1 MNNGM
6 HKTVFVSY
14 SHDDD
19 NHKAWVN
26 QLVLKLKKYR
36 VSVISDIDFPL
47 GGNLM
52 LMMNQALESS
62 YKVLVICTDNYNN
75 KANNGLGGAG
85 YESHIASAMIMA
97 NQDTTKF
104 IPIIR
109 NVSGTNKNKTP
120 ISLLGRSYLDMSN
133 DQNFNENF
141 ITLVKFL
148 TGEDI
153 SYEIKNERFENYTP
167 TSYFDYCLK
176 STFPDVNLNKLTNFY
191 GKDAVDRL
199 DYFFEDYKDF
209 TNNDFV
215 WWFRGSDNAVHHYQ
229 RVSDSKIM
237 LGDTLY
243 DISSITVYSAQAY
256 YQSFIYFDIK
266 PENPTGLYPG
276 LNIQDIVNEFG
287 YSWEEYA
294 IYKNMLIKSNDY
306 YNGATVVNGIPQRL
320 NGEAKIVTHYTT
332 KYNFIL
338 AASSSPYS
346 SESLR
351 RILPEVMNAI
361 LSNKLDLEVVL
372 KDIFLRLPKRS

>member
-1 MNNGM
+1 ME
-6 HKTVFVSY
+6 
-14 SHDDD
+14 
-19 NHKAWVN
+19 
-26 QLVLKLKKYR
+26 R
-36 VSVISDIDFPL
+36 
-47 GGNLM
+47 M
-52 LMMNQALESS
+52 LLTAL
-62 YKVLVICTDNYNN
+62 
-75 KANNGLGGAG
+75 
-85 YESHIASAMIMA
+85 
-97 NQDTTKF
+97 
-104 IPIIR
+104 II
-109 NVSGTNKNKTP
+109 
-120 ISLLGRSYLDMSN
+120 
-133 DQNFNENF
+133 
-141 ITLVKFL
+141 
-148 TGEDI
+148 
-153 SYEIKNERFENYTP
+153 
-167 TSYFDYCLK
+167 
-176 STFPDVNLNKLTNFY
+176 
-191 GKDAVDRL
+191 
-199 DYFFEDYKDF
+199 FFEDYKDF

-229 RVSDSKIM
+229 RMSDSKIM

>member
-1 MNNGM
+1 MN
-6 HKTVFVSY
+6 KTVFISY

-19 NHKAWVN
+19 DHKAWVN
-26 QLVLKLKKYR
+26 QLALKLKKYR
-36 VSVISDIDFPL
+36 VRVLSDIDFPL

-109 NVSGTNKNKTP
+109 NVSSTNKNKTP

-133 DQNFNENF
+133 DQKFNENF

-153 SYEIKNERFENYTP
+153 SYEIKNEKFENYTS

-243 DISSITVYSAQAY
+243 DISSITVYSSQAY

-266 PENPTGLYPG
+266 PENPTGLYPD

>member
-1 MNNGM
+1 
-6 HKTVFVSY
+6 
-14 SHDDD
+14 
-19 NHKAWVN
+19 
-26 QLVLKLKKYR
+26 
-36 VSVISDIDFPL
+36 
-47 GGNLM
+47 
-52 LMMNQALESS
+52 
-62 YKVLVICTDNYNN
+62 
-75 KANNGLGGAG
+75 
-85 YESHIASAMIMA
+85 
-97 NQDTTKF
+97 
-104 IPIIR
+104 
-109 NVSGTNKNKTP
+109 
-120 ISLLGRSYLDMSN
+120 N

-229 RVSDSKIM
+229 RMSDSKIM